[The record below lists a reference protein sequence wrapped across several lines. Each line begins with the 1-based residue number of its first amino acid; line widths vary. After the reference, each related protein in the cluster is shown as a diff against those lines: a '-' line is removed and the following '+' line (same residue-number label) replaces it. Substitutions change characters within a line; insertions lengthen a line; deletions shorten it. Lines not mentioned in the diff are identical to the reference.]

1 VQLSNPVLWVDLI
14 KKMADNN
21 NGLFLEVGP
30 GAIIFRTV
38 RWIDRNIE
46 IMHSATA
53 DRFDMAIKRLKKVL
67 SLKAQF
73 RNGKVL

>member
-46 IMHSATA
+46 IMNSATA
-53 DRFDMAIKRLKKVL
+53 DRFDMAIKKLKRIKNLAQRTRL
-67 SLKAQF
+67 
-73 RNGKVL
+73 